1 MNDGRDAM
9 GMVEESMTT
18 TGDAALDPGEAG
30 AAVGTETTWPEIV
43 TGAAP
48 GASVRVPPITT
59 AGAAALL
66 LPLPLPLPLLPLPP
80 LPEFGDGITTL
91 TPALE
96 RAGLEET
103 MEGRFARGIVEESMT
118 ITGAGAAA
126 PEFDPEFDPGDAGA

>member
-1 MNDGRDAM
+1 M
-9 GMVEESMTT
+9 
-18 TGDAALDPGEAG
+18 
-30 AAVGTETTWPEIV
+30 
-43 TGAAP
+43 
-48 GASVRVPPITT
+48 PPITT
-59 AGAAALL
+59 AGAATLL
-66 LPLPLPLPLLPLPP
+66 LPLPLPLPLAPLLPG
-80 LPEFGDGITTL
+80 FDGGTTTL